1 MSRHSIIL
9 SGMAVAALLALG
21 TPPGRADP
29 ADPDVD
35 GMDHS
40 KLNHGVLGQVTQ
52 AAGSQQA
59 SIDKDVVGMDH
70 SKLNHGVLG
79 SAVATSD
86 APTTPRS
93 LQANKSNEDARCS

>member
-21 TPPGRADP
+21 TRQGH

-40 KLNHGVLGQVTQ
+40 KLNHGVLGHVTQ

-79 SAVATSD
+79 SAAATSD
-86 APTTPRS
+86 APTAAAAPTTWNSPG
-93 LQANKSNEDARCS
+93 K